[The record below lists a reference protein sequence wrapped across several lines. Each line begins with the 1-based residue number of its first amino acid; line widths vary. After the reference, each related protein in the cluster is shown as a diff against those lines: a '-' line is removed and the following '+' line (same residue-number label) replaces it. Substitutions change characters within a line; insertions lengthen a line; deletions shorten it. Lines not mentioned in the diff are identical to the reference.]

1 MYALVNIN
9 GKQYKAEKGNLLRV
23 DRIESQ
29 EGEQLDF
36 DRVLLVSDGENIQ
49 VGKPYLEGIKVRAK
63 VEGQMRDAKVVVFK
77 YKRRKSY
84 RKKQGHRQHYTLV
97 RVEEISGA

>member
-1 MYALVNIN
+1 MYALVDIK

-36 DRVLLVSDGENIQ
+36 DQVLLLSDGENVR
-49 VGKPYLEGIKVRAK
+49 VGKPYLPGITVRTK
-63 VEGQMRDAKVVVFK
+63 VEGQMRDTKVIVFK

-84 RKKQGHRQHYTLV
+84 RKTRGHRQHYTLV
-97 RVEEISGA
+97 RVEDISGV